1 MWAFTWTVNAP
12 DKKTKDGF
20 RMTVSKVFEYLVR
33 QSLQGNHLLFDP
45 ENIRRALDP
54 KGLLPL
60 SESEA
65 ISIEQHIERL
75 VDSSTLERKRAY
87 LESLDPKTHAW
98 VIKAYFNLIETNL
111 HESQGVL
118 H

>member
-1 MWAFTWTVNAP
+1 
-12 DKKTKDGF
+12 
-20 RMTVSKVFEYLVR
+20 MTVSKVFEYLIH
-33 QSLQGNHLLFDP
+33 QSLQGNHLLFEP

-54 KGLLPL
+54 KMLLPL
-60 SESEA
+60 SETEA
-65 ISIEQHIERL
+65 CSVEQHIERL

-87 LESLDPKTHAW
+87 LERLDPKTYAW

-111 HESQGVL
+111 YESQEVL